1 MMQFLIAAPSSGS
14 GKTTVACAVLAALK
28 KRGADPCAFKS
39 GPDYIDPMFHRSALQ
54 VDSHNLDLFLSNRDM
69 VRAIFARYAAGHG
82 AAVCEGA
89 MGFYDGQGLT
99 TRASAWELAETLGLP
114 VLLVVQPKGA
124 SVTLAAQ
131 IQGLVNF
138 RKNSHV
144 SGILLNDCSEK
155 LYKML
160 KALLE
165 RETGLPVLG
174 YLPHLPQAAVESRH
188 LGLKTADEIADLQEK
203 IALLA
208 DALVLDWQRLA
219 VLTEKPAPE
228 ALPGAAAPTSVR
240 IAVAK
245 DEAFCFTYAETLDA
259 LRDAGAELVLF
270 SPVQDA
276 VLPENI
282 GGLYLPGGY
291 PELYAKTL
299 SENKTMLASIRQ
311 AVQAGLPTA
320 AECGGFLYLGRS
332 LEDADGKAWPMADVL
347 PGDGIR
353 VGRLVRFGYAEMTA
367 KADSMLF
374 CAGETLPIHEFH
386 HWDSTANGTAFTA
399 CKSEKMQWECGFA
412 NENFYA
418 GFPHLYWAGTPLPGR
433 FVRATML
440 EDAAALTG
448 SAELDLSRRVV
459 VVLCADNGV
468 VAQGVSQTGQE
479 VTRAVAE
486 NLAMRR
492 TSVCQM
498 ARTAHCDVL
507 PVDMGMAGEPV
518 PGVRSCRIAAG
529 TADFTKG
536 PAMSRAEAV
545 QAVGEGIALA
555 RELAEDGYRLI
566 ATGEMGIG
574 NTTTSSAVA
583 AVLLGQPVE
592 LMTGRGAGLSDEG
605 LARKVDAICRGIL
618 CNEPDPEDT
627 LDVLAK
633 LGGFDIAGLCG
644 VFLGGALAGVP
655 VLADG
660 FISGVAALCAVRLC
674 PAAAKAVFAS
684 HCSAEPAARI
694 VLEALGKAP
703 IITAGLHLGEG
714 TGAVASIPLWDMA
727 LAVYGGCYSFAE
739 GGIAPYTPQC

>member
-1 MMQFLIAAPSSGS
+1 M
-14 GKTTVACAVLAALK
+14 TET
-28 KRGADPCAFKS
+28 
-39 GPDYIDPMFHRSALQ
+39 
-54 VDSHNLDLFLSNRDM
+54 
-69 VRAIFARYAAGHG
+69 
-82 AAVCEGA
+82 
-89 MGFYDGQGLT
+89 
-99 TRASAWELAETLGLP
+99 EL
-114 VLLVVQPKGA
+114 
-124 SVTLAAQ
+124 
-131 IQGLVNF
+131 N
-138 RKNSHV
+138 
-144 SGILLNDCSEK
+144 
-155 LYKML
+155 
-160 KALLE
+160 
-165 RETGLPVLG
+165 
-174 YLPHLPQAAVESRH
+174 
-188 LGLKTADEIADLQEK
+188 
-203 IALLA
+203 ALLA
-208 DALVLDWQRLA
+208 GI
-219 VLTEKPAPE
+219 TPANE
-228 ALPGAAAPTSVR
+228 AARAAAHAHWASL
-240 IAVAK
+240 AK
-245 DEAFCFTYAETLDA
+245 PL
-259 LRDAGAELVLF
+259 
-270 SPVQDA
+270 
-276 VLPENI
+276 
-282 GGLYLPGGY
+282 GGL
-291 PELYAKTL
+291 
-299 SENKTMLASIRQ
+299 
-311 AVQAGLPTA
+311 
-320 AECGGFLYLGRS
+320 
-332 LEDADGKAWPMADVL
+332 
-347 PGDGIR
+347 
-353 VGRLVRFGYAEMTA
+353 GRLE
-367 KADSMLF
+367 
-374 CAGETLPIHEFH
+374 
-386 HWDSTANGTAFTA
+386 
-399 CKSEKMQWECGFA
+399 
-412 NENFYA
+412 
-418 GFPHLYWAGTPLPGR
+418 
-433 FVRATML
+433 TML

-518 PGVRSCRIAAG
+518 PGMRSCRIAAG
-529 TADFTKG
+529 TADFTQG

-727 LAVYGGCYSFAE
+727 LAVYAPMLTLVLGGAASGKSEYAESLVLKTTGPRYYLATMQVWDAECAARVEKHRKMRAAKQFETVECPLHLGNVSLPARGTALLEDLGNLAANELYDPAGAGENAAKAILHGLESLAAQCENLIVVSNEVFSGGADYAGDTGRYLLALAQVNNAFAARADAVVRVVC
-739 GGIAPYTPQC
+739 GIPVYYKGVEK